1 MIKKDIKRLNVQIY
15 LFIAHVEL
23 YDENILVL
31 ITPLWYMLL
40 LP

>member
-1 MIKKDIKRLNVQIY
+1 MIKKDIRRLNVQIY
-15 LFIAHVEL
+15 LFITRIEL